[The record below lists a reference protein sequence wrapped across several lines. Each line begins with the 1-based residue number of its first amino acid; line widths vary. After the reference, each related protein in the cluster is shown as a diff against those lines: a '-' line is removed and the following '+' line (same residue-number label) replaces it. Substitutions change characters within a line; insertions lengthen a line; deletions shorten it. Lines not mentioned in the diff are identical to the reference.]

1 MTPLLQGV
9 EQAALPGRL
18 NPFYLEG
25 RPLPLAAPIAQ
36 QLGLRDGQVVQGAI
50 ELRGEMLKLLLNGSL
65 VDLPPG
71 LRFRPGDVVWLR
83 AYRGAGGWLLKPV
96 DPETGQAA
104 APSASAAAADAEL
117 AAAGESPALSRLLS
131 LSLRPPMSPT
141 LLQLFQPGVMDAL
154 LKTSGDAG
162 LASLFQNMQL
172 SMRGLTP
179 NALQGAVMSSGF
191 WLEALLGRGQLAG
204 ALDGK
209 TLLRRLIRSLSD
221 KEPGATSS
229 LHKALDDIESAQV
242 ESLAAQARGELSFA
256 MVLPFRDANPVEIR
270 FFRPPR
276 RPGQQPPPFSVDI
289 HTKNDVLGEIWLKTS
304 IAQAAHVDLMMWAV
318 KDSVV
323 RLARRHADALGKR
336 LAVAGLTMDSF
347 RVFHS
352 ARQEPPDH
360 LAAAPGAMLDV
371 SA

>member
-25 RPLPLAAPIAQ
+25 RPLPLAMPIAQ
-36 QLGLRDGQVVQGAI
+36 QLGLRAGQIVQGTI
-50 ELRGEMLKLLLNGSL
+50 ELRGEMLKLLLNGQL
-65 VDLPPG
+65 IDLPPG
-71 LRFRPGDVVWLR
+71 LRFRPGEEVWLR
-83 AYRGAGGWLLKPV
+83 ALRGAGGWLLKPV
-96 DPETGQAA
+96 DPDAAQAA
-104 APSASAAAADAEL
+104 PLAADASAAGAEAAT
-117 AAAGESPALSRLLS
+117 ESPALSRLLA

-154 LKTSGDAG
+154 LKGSGDAG
-162 LASLFQNMQL
+162 LASLFQSMQL
-172 SMRGLTP
+172 AMRGLTP
-179 NALQGAVMSSGF
+179 NALQGAVLSSGF

-204 ALDGK
+204 AVDGK
-209 TLLRRLIRSLSD
+209 SLLRRLIRSLSD
-221 KEPGATSS
+221 KEPGSTAP

-276 RPGQQPPPFSVDI
+276 RPGQQAPPFSVDI
-289 HTKNDVLGEIWLKTS
+289 HTNNDVLGEIWLKTS
-304 IAQAAHVDLMMWAV
+304 IAKTAHVDLMMWAV

-323 RLARRHADALGKR
+323 RLARRHTDALGKR
-336 LAVAGLTMDSF
+336 LADAGLTMDSF

-352 ARQEPPDH
+352 AREEQPEH
-360 LAAAPGAMLDV
+360 AVAAPGTMLDV

>member
-9 EQAALPGRL
+9 DQAALPGRL

-36 QLGLRDGQVVQGAI
+36 QLGLRDRQVVQGTI
-50 ELRGEMLKLLLNGSL
+50 ELRGEMLKLLLNGEL
-65 VDLPPG
+65 LDLPPG
-71 LRFRPGDVVWLR
+71 LRFRPGEELWLR
-83 AYRGAGGWLLKPV
+83 AHRGAGGWLLKAI
-96 DPETGQAA
+96 DPDAARTPLAAEMAA
-104 APSASAAAADAEL
+104 APPEAAA
-117 AAAGESPALSRLLS
+117 ESPALSRLLA

-154 LKTSGDAG
+154 LKSGGDAG
-162 LASLFQNMQL
+162 LASLFQSMQL

-179 NALQGAVMSSGF
+179 QALQGAVMSSGF
-191 WLEALLGRGQLAG
+191 WLEALLGRGLPAG
-204 ALDGK
+204 APDGK
-209 TLLRRLIRSLSD
+209 SLLRRLIRTLSD
-221 KEPGATSS
+221 KESGSASP

-276 RPGQQPPPFSVDI
+276 RPGQQSPPFSVDI
-289 HTKNDVLGEIWLKTS
+289 HTDNDVLGEIWLKTT
-304 IAQAAHVDLMMWAV
+304 IAEAAHVDLMMWAV

-323 RLARRHADALGKR
+323 RLARRHSDGLGKR
-336 LAVAGLTMDSF
+336 LALAGLTMDSF

-352 ARQEPPDH
+352 AREERSAP
-360 LAAAPGAMLDV
+360 ASAAPGAMLDV

>member
-25 RPLPLAAPIAQ
+25 RPLPLATPIAQ
-36 QLGLRDGQVVQGAI
+36 QLSLRDGQIVQGTI
-50 ELRGEMLKLLLNGSL
+50 ELRGELLKLLLNGKL
-65 VDLPPG
+65 LDLPPG
-71 LRFRPGDVVWLR
+71 LRFRPGDEVWLR
-83 AYRGAGGWLLKPV
+83 AFRGASGWLLKPI
-96 DPETGQAA
+96 DPETGQG
-104 APSASAAAADAEL
+104 APLPAEAAAAGAE
-117 AAAGESPALSRLLS
+117 AATESPALSRLLA

-141 LLQLFQPGVMDAL
+141 LLQLFQPGAMDAL
-154 LKTSGDAG
+154 LKSGGDAG
-162 LASLFQNMQL
+162 LASLFQSMQL
-172 SMRGLTP
+172 SMRGLSP

-191 WLEALLGRGQLAG
+191 WLEALLGRGQIAG
-204 ALDGK
+204 AVDGK
-209 TLLRRLIRSLSD
+209 TLLRRLIRALSD
-221 KEPGATSS
+221 KEPASTAT

-289 HTKNDVLGEIWLKTS
+289 HTDNDVLGEIWLKTT

-336 LAVAGLTMDSF
+336 LALAGLTMDSF

-352 ARQEPPDH
+352 AREEQPDH
-360 LAAAPGAMLDV
+360 GVSGPGAMLDV